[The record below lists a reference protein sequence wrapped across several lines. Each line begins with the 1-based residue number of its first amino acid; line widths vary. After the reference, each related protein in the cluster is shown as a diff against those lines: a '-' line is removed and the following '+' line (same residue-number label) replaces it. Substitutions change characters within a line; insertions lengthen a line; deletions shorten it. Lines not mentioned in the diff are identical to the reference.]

1 MTKLFEWANDPSRDF
16 MAKGY
21 LIEGETI
28 EQRAADIAK
37 AVGIYYT
44 KASGF
49 QLSGKQVEK
58 KVYDYIGKGFYSLS
72 SPFLSNAFRDR
83 GLPISCNNVTIEDDM
98 SDIIFK
104 TAEVSRQTQKGAG
117 TSGYFGKIRP
127 RGSTISTGGKA
138 DGPVDMMKLFETVTD
153 VISQGSVR
161 RGNFA
166 AYLDVDHP
174 DILEFLEAREGSH
187 YIQKLSLGVCI
198 SDDFM
203 NRCMNMDPKTN
214 EILGRI
220 QKKRDETG
228 YPYIFFSD
236 TVNRNKP
243 AHYKDYTILASNLCV
258 SGSTKILTDKGQQ
271 QIDTLVG
278 QEVNVW
284 NGKEYSKV
292 TVRKTGDNQKL
303 IKVTTKYGKELEC
316 TPYHKF
322 YVQNAY
328 GEDATEVRAGDL
340 KVGDKLIKL
349 TTVAITGG
357 SERLRK
363 AYTNG
368 FYSGDGCKTKQGD
381 RVYLYGDK
389 RKLKD
394 YIEHGGGWTIQ
405 DDLGRMYAHVED
417 LQDKFFVPGAEYLM
431 RDRLCWLAG
440 LLDSDGTVARN
451 GENESLQ
458 IGSVNKKFLQE
469 VQLML
474 QTLGIH
480 SSVAFARPAG
490 EYELPTNNG
499 TGDNKLYSCQEVN
512 RLLISSVNAQKL
524 LSLGLECKRLSIKES
539 DNIQRDAAR
548 FDCVES
554 IEDVEGLH
562 DTYCFTEPKE
572 GKGVFNGILTGQ
584 CSEICQPSTEDESF
598 VCCLMSMNLAT
609 IDDWFDTDAVE
620 IALVMM
626 DAVMED
632 YLNKIKDDPLM
643 RTSYNSAKKW
653 RAVGIGTLG
662 YHTALQKLGYPF
674 ESEQARRFNIFAHKT
689 IWERLDKKTQ
699 ELAEIFG
706 EPEGL
711 KGTGRRNG
719 TLTAIA
725 PTTSSSFI
733 LGQVSPSIEPLAG
746 NIVTKDL
753 AKGKYTW
760 KNPELEK
767 VLESYGKNDSETWA
781 SINDNYGSVQ
791 HLDYLSD
798 NEKLIFKTFPEIS
811 MREVVGQAADRQKY
825 LDQSQ
830 SLNLTFHP
838 ETPVADTI
846 SIMFEAWA
854 LGVKTLYYQR
864 PFKNKA
870 QATAKKL
877 SEMYCVACES

>member
-1 MTKLFEWANDPSRDF
+1 MTKLFEWANEPSRDF
-16 MAKGY
+16 MSKGY
-21 LIEGETI
+21 LVEGETI

-37 AVGIYYT
+37 AVGDYYT

-49 QLSGKQVEK
+49 QLSSKQIEE
-58 KVYDYIGKGFYSLS
+58 KVYEYIGKGFYSLS

-98 SDIIFK
+98 SDIIYK

-127 RGSTISTGGKA
+127 RGSSISTGGKA
-138 DGPVDMMKLFETVTD
+138 DGPVHYMSLLETSTD

-174 DILEFLEAREGSH
+174 DIMEFLEAREGDH

-203 NRCMNMDPKTN
+203 NRCMNLDPKAN

-243 AHYKDYTILASNLCV
+243 AHYKDYTILASNLC
-258 SGSTKILTDKGQQ
+258 
-271 QIDTLVG
+271 
-278 QEVNVW
+278 
-284 NGKEYSKV
+284 
-292 TVRKTGDNQKL
+292 
-303 IKVTTKYGKELEC
+303 
-316 TPYHKF
+316 
-322 YVQNAY
+322 
-328 GEDATEVRAGDL
+328 
-340 KVGDKLIKL
+340 
-349 TTVAITGG
+349 
-357 SERLRK
+357 
-363 AYTNG
+363 
-368 FYSGDGCKTKQGD
+368 
-381 RVYLYGDK
+381 
-389 RKLKD
+389 
-394 YIEHGGGWTIQ
+394 
-405 DDLGRMYAHVED
+405 
-417 LQDKFFVPGAEYLM
+417 
-431 RDRLCWLAG
+431 
-440 LLDSDGTVARN
+440 
-451 GENESLQ
+451 
-458 IGSVNKKFLQE
+458 
-469 VQLML
+469 
-474 QTLGIH
+474 
-480 SSVAFARPAG
+480 
-490 EYELPTNNG
+490 
-499 TGDNKLYSCQEVN
+499 
-512 RLLISSVNAQKL
+512 
-524 LSLGLECKRLSIKES
+524 
-539 DNIQRDAAR
+539 
-548 FDCVES
+548 
-554 IEDVEGLH
+554 
-562 DTYCFTEPKE
+562 
-572 GKGVFNGILTGQ
+572 
-584 CSEICQPSTEDESF
+584 SEICQPSTKDESF
-598 VCCLMSMNLAT
+598 VCCLMSMNLVT
-609 IDDWFDTDAVE
+609 ISEWFDTDAVE

-632 YLNKIKDDPLM
+632 YLSKIKDDPLM

-674 ESEQARRFNIFAHKT
+674 ESEQARRFNTFAHKT
-689 IWERLDKKTQ
+689 IWERLEKRTK
-699 ELAEIFG
+699 ELAKIFG

-767 VLESYGKNDSETWA
+767 VLESYDKNDSETWA

-838 ETPVADTI
+838 ETPVADTVA
-846 SIMFEAWA
+846 IMFEAWA

-877 SEMYCVACES
+877 SEMYCTSCEA